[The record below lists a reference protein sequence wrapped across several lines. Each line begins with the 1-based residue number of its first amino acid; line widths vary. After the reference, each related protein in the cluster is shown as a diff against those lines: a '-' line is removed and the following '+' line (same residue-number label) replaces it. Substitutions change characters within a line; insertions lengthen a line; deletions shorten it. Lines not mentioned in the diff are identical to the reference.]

1 MNASIARA
9 APAVRT
15 GWLGYAGPVR
25 VDVGGIGE
33 VAAGEVVWLLP
44 IGVGRSAAARGVFRA
59 MLAFPAAPL
68 GAGGDGAGEQH
79 AWREVEQ
86 DSLRT

>member
-15 GWLGYAGPVR
+15 GWSGYAGRVR

-44 IGVGRSAAARGVFRA
+44 IGVGAVGGGARCSARCSLSPPPCWVRVGMA
-59 MLAFPAAPL
+59 PASSTH
-68 GAGGDGAGEQH
+68 GTG
-79 AWREVEQ
+79 
-86 DSLRT
+86 